1 MQSIWSSSWQYRHSG
16 CCTSIKYHNCAV
28 KQIYGALWVS
38 SVSWK
43 LHHPESAESRS
54 SGRSGLRRGLNWQC
68 WVAVLVFLGL
78 KVWHGAS
85 LISSSIAQVRQWEY
99 GIREQLFL
107 ASNNGASTS
116 SVHRIRQ
123 QLYPYLFLSI
133 TGYSE
138 GCAAPLFQC
147 CFGWGIF
154 DSVVESHMKLSLFCT
169 LTLPGSCS

>member
-16 CCTSIKYHNCAV
+16 CCTIIKYHNCAI

-54 SGRSGLRRGLNWQC
+54 SAHCCFHQTMQGQKEDRRGVEKVWRGRGRSGLRRGLNWQC

-107 ASNNGASTS
+107 ASNNGTSTS

-123 QLYPYLFLSI
+123 QLYPYLLLSI

-138 GCAAPLFQC
+138 GCVAPLFQC
-147 CFGWGIF
+147 CFG
-154 DSVVESHMKLSLFCT
+154 
-169 LTLPGSCS
+169 